1 MSLVQVEANNLLNG
15 TTLGGTFTAGASPLK
30 LALDSV
36 IGSAT
41 AAGTE
46 VTGGSYAR
54 QTITFGAASAGVATS
69 ITVAQTYTNMPAVTV
84 VAVEVWDSTGT
95 PVRKQF
101 GSITSQAVS
110 AGNTLSFAV
119 GAVTSSLT

>member
-1 MSLVQVEANNLLNG
+1 MTLVQVEANNLLNG
-15 TTLGGTFTAGASPLK
+15 TTLGGTYTAPATPLK
-30 LALDSV
+30 LALMTAN
-36 IGSAT
+36 GSST

-69 ITVAQTYTNMPAVTV
+69 TNAQTFASMPAATV
-84 VAVEVWDSTGT
+84 VGVEIWDSTGT

-101 GSITSQAVS
+101 GTITSQAVS
-110 AGNTLSFAV
+110 AGNTLSFASA
-119 GAVTSSLT
+119 AVTSSLT